1 MFMGKHQVKA
11 RNAKKLKVFGKN
23 LKKLRTEKGWS
34 QEKLA
39 ARAGVSE
46 NTIVT
51 LEAGRLNTTIATCF
65 DIAKALGVDAAQ
77 LFLFN

>member
-1 MFMGKHQVKA
+1 MGKHQVKA
-11 RNAKKLKVFGKN
+11 RNIKKLKAFGKN
-23 LKKLRTEKGWS
+23 LKRLRTEKGWS

-51 LEAGRLNTTIATCF
+51 LEGGRLNTTIATCF
-65 DIAKALGVDAAQ
+65 DIAKALGVDSSE
-77 LFLFN
+77 LFIG

>member
-1 MFMGKHQVKA
+1 MATHQVKA
-11 RNAKKLKVFGKN
+11 RNSKKLKAFGKR
-23 LKKLRTEKGWS
+23 LKALRTEKGWS

-51 LEAGRLNTTIATCF
+51 LEAGKLNTTIATCF
-65 DIAKALGVDAAQ
+65 EVARALGVDASR
-77 LFLFN
+77 LFEF